1 MGLKRW
7 AIPSFPAS
15 GTEYL
20 LVEGTEG
27 QDTVI
32 ISMQVYNNSSNI
44 ADIEFRF
51 TDGVDTQN
59 YFVITKD
66 AKESPTI
73 IDSVIVIEP
82 DDEVWCKS
90 NQVECNIRVNGE
102 VR

>member
-27 QDTVI
+27 EDTVI
-32 ISMQVYNNSSNI
+32 ISMQIYNDSNDL

-51 TDGVDTQN
+51 TDGTDTQN
-59 YFVITKD
+59 YWVITK
-66 AKESPTI
+66 AAREAPTV
-73 IDSVIVIEP
+73 IDSVMVIEP
-82 DDEVWCKS
+82 TDEVWCKS
-90 NQVECNIRVNGE
+90 NQVECNVRANGE

>member
-27 QDTVI
+27 KDTVI
-32 ISMQVYNNSSNI
+32 ISMQIYNDSNDL

-51 TDGVDTQN
+51 TDGTDTQN
-59 YFVITKD
+59 YWVISK
-66 AKESPTI
+66 AVGESPTV

-82 DDEVWCKS
+82 DDKVWCRS
-90 NQVECNIRVNGE
+90 DQVNCSIRANGE